1 MWELADCLEA
11 VVHADATEPE
21 VFISVVR
28 FLLMFI
34 CFYWLFCFLRVFLWE
49 SADCLEVVANADAT
63 EPEVEAEVEAVAEV
77 EADGSVSCRPAAGQ
91 SIFGQSNPMNEFNK
105 NKEMGKTN

>member
-1 MWELADCLEA
+1 M
-11 VVHADATEPE
+11 
-21 VFISVVR
+21 
-28 FLLMFI
+28 
-34 CFYWLFCFLRVFLWE
+34 
-49 SADCLEVVANADAT
+49 ANADAT